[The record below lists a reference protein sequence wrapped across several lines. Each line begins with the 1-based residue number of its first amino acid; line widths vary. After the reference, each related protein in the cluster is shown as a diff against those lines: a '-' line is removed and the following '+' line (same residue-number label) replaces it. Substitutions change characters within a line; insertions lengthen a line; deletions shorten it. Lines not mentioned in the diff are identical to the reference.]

1 MPAVARPRT
10 IEMVTSTT
18 WTVRNFWALPEASR
32 ARGSFMTRRRNCGHT
47 TSDHTPATIRTQERP
62 AGRSTVLVGFQPG
75 LCLLGLDVQCL
86 ADHRL
91 RCFGDFSAGGGGR
104 RGKSALPPPTA
115 V

>member
-18 WTVRNFWALPEASR
+18 WTVRNFVALPEASR

-91 RCFGDFSAGGGGR
+91 RWFGGLSAQGGGGT
-104 RGKSALPPPTA
+104 GNTSLVVPTR
-115 V
+115 